1 MTKSIDI
8 NSLLKATGNEY
19 ATVVGKKGVYT
30 DAQFPPYDTGSMTLN
45 CLLGG
50 QTDSGMPSNKITAL
64 AGEQG
69 VGKTYFAL
77 SIAKEF
83 LDMHPE
89 GIFVYADTEG
99 ATTKEMLA
107 ERVGHLDRIIVLPV
121 ATVQAISTQLS
132 NLLTWWEKQRKKD
145 PDGKML
151 VVLDSL
157 GNLSTTKEVT
167 DIEKGNETKDMTRA
181 QLLKGT
187 FRALTLK
194 FALNQVP
201 LLFTN
206 HTYQGM
212 GMFASKTMSG
222 GGGPLFNA
230 SQIIFL
236 TKSQIKEGSGMAA
249 TKVGNVINMTNF
261 KGRGTKEGA
270 KAKTRLFFDTGLD
283 RYYGLLDIAKDAG
296 IWEVSGGQCII
307 DGEKR
312 SKDEIENNPEKYFT
326 PEIMIKVNEACAR
339 KFMYGQADDE
349 TFDEETADDV
359 ELS

>member
-1 MTKSIDI
+1 MPKSIDI

-89 GIFVYADTEG
+89 GIFVYAGTEG

-187 FRALTLK
+187 FRALTTCRNGKRRVLEVFDSEIECTK
-194 FALNQVP
+194 LNYRFVTQHGAEKLVKVYR
-201 LLFTN
+201 N
-206 HTYQGM
+206 
-212 GMFASKTMSG
+212 
-222 GGGPLFNA
+222 
-230 SQIIFL
+230 SQWQSVKKLII
-236 TKSQIKEGSGMAA
+236 
-249 TKVGNVINMTNF
+249 
-261 KGRGTKEGA
+261 GTK
-270 KAKTRLFFDTGLD
+270 
-283 RYYGLLDIAKDAG
+283 
-296 IWEVSGGQCII
+296 
-307 DGEKR
+307 
-312 SKDEIENNPEKYFT
+312 
-326 PEIMIKVNEACAR
+326 
-339 KFMYGQADDE
+339 
-349 TFDEETADDV
+349 
-359 ELS
+359 